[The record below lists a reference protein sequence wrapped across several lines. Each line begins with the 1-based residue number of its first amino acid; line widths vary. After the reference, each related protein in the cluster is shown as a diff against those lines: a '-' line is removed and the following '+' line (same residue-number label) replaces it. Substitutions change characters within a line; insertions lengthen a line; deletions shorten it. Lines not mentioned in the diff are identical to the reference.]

1 MRSDFLTTLCVLTF
15 LGCAWGL
22 LDNLITI
29 FRTDAVTE
37 IKRDELTRRGNNLPP
52 TSITTPS
59 IDDTDGRGIGPGD
72 PDFVRKLAF
81 GQIGYALLTLI
92 GAILMFNLR
101 RVGWYVYVAGV
112 VIGLIAPVALVG
124 FTALNA
130 TFGVFFSLIFAG
142 LYWLRLEEMR

>member
-1 MRSDFLTTLCVLTF
+1 MRSDFLTTLCILTF
-15 LGCAWGL
+15 LGSAWGL

-37 IKRDELTRRGNNLPP
+37 IKLDERGRRGGNQPP
-52 TSITTPS
+52 TTLTTPS
-59 IDDTDGRGIGPGD
+59 IDDSDGRGIGPGD
-72 PDFVRKLAF
+72 PDFVRKLAY

-101 RVGWYVYVAGV
+101 RVGWYVYIVGI
-112 VIGLIAPVALVG
+112 VIGLVAPVALVG

-142 LYWLRLEEMR
+142 LYWLRLSEMQ

>member
-15 LGCAWGL
+15 LGCAWSL
-22 LDNLITI
+22 YDDITTI
-29 FRTDAVTE
+29 FRTEAVTE
-37 IKRDELTRRGNNLPP
+37 IRRDELAKRGNNLPP
-52 TSITTPS
+52 ATLATPS
-59 IDDTDGRGIGPGD
+59 LDDGPGEGPGPGD
-72 PDFVRKLAF
+72 PDFVRRLAL
-81 GQIGYALLTLI
+81 GQLGYSLLTLI

-112 VIGLIAPVALVG
+112 VIGLIAPVVMVG

-130 TFGVFFSLIFAG
+130 TFGVFFSIIFAA

>member
-15 LGCAWGL
+15 LGCAWSL
-22 LDNLITI
+22 FDNITTI

-37 IKRDELTRRGNNLPP
+37 IKRDDAPRPGTGLPP
-52 TSITTPS
+52 TTLATPS
-59 IDDTDGRGIGPGD
+59 LDDGLGDGPGPGD
-72 PDFVRKLAF
+72 PDFVRRLAF
-81 GQIGYALLTLI
+81 GQIGYSLLTLI

-112 VIGLIAPVALVG
+112 VVGLIAPVVLVG

-130 TFGVFFSLIFAG
+130 TFGVFFSMIFAA
-142 LYWLRLEEMR
+142 LYWLQLKEMR